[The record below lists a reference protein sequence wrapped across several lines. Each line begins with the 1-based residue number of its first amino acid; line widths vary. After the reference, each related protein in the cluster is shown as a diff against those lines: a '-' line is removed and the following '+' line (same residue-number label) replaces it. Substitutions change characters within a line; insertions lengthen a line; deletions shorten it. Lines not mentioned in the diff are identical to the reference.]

1 MVSQRGSAR
10 EAASLGLSV
19 SAVARRLGVAPATL
33 RTWDRRYGV
42 GPTSHEAGA
51 HRRYSAEDLARLE
64 HMRRLVVMGVPLAD
78 AAQAA
83 LAHEDM
89 RDPSSGDADAVELAR
104 GDDDISA
111 PSPRT
116 TRAAK
121 SLAAPES
128 HSARGRSGGGQVI
141 AIPGGDPGARGLAR
155 AARALDTRACADI
168 VAESVERRGV
178 IWTWDNLLIPV
189 LTAVGQQWQE
199 TGRGIDVEHAL
210 SESIQTA
217 FTKVAADIVAPVND
231 RAVIVA
237 SAPEDQHSIPLHAV
251 AAALAERSI
260 VSRVLGSKLPTA
272 ALQQAVGRIGPAAVF
287 LWAQIPGTAD
297 AMEATRIPVMR
308 PGAAIILGG
317 SGWFG
322 QMPPGAVHVHS
333 LSDATAHIARAVGE

>member
-1 MVSQRGSAR
+1 
-10 EAASLGLSV
+10 V

-33 RTWDRRYGV
+33 RTWDRRYGR
-42 GPTSHEAGA
+42 GPSSHEAGA
-51 HRRYSAEDLARLE
+51 HRRYSAGDLARLE

-78 AAQAA
+78 AALAA
-83 LAHEDM
+83 LHPAETQEVSLGEPDAGE
-89 RDPSSGDADAVELAR
+89 SGDTKPLLRAVPAAE
-104 GDDDISA
+104 
-111 PSPRT
+111 SPAAASPALET
-116 TRAAK
+116 SRAT
-121 SLAAPES
+121 
-128 HSARGRSGGGQVI
+128 GRAGGGQVI
-141 AIPGGDPGARGLAR
+141 AIPGGAPGARGLAR
-155 AARALDTRACADI
+155 AAHALDTKACADI

-178 IWTWDNLLIPV
+178 IWTWDNLLVPV

-217 FTKVAADIVAPVND
+217 FTKVAADIVAPVNE

-251 AAALAERSI
+251 AAALAERGI

-297 AMEATRIPVMR
+297 ATEATRLPVMR
-308 PGAAIILGG
+308 PGTSIVLGG
-317 SGWFG
+317 AGWFG
-322 QMPPGAVHVHS
+322 QMPPGAVHAHS